1 VKAVIQ
7 AREGLSNHAASTIKV
22 SYAQVAGFAKF
33 RFFNKSIG
41 F

>member
-22 SYAQVAGFAKF
+22 SYAQEARFA
-33 RFFNKSIG
+33 
-41 F
+41 